1 MGVGVSALGNGKDQ
15 DEKLLDEKM
24 IEEVGLLVGWVVV
37 GAKFTSFI
45 PSPPISL
52 TTSG

>member
-24 IEEVGLLVGWVVV
+24 IEEVRGPLEGWVVV
-37 GAKFTSFI
+37 GTKSKLIFLRLSY
-45 PSPPISL
+45 L
-52 TTSG
+52 